1 MGLYYD
7 SLMDDRDY
15 ALPYNCDQQYIDKYD
30 KIMESNLSILKLW
43 VSIAGESIDIKP
55 RANNIFYSDCIF
67 HAADD
72 LPVCINENKKLF
84 FCYGCHK
91 GGSLVL
97 LVSKC
102 FNISAFSAIDILF
115 SIVKKDL
122 GDLSKRQLKIA
133 KRILKK
139 YNSPIVENYFKIS
152 NEKTNYINK
161 RIESY
166 ILKKGDLQDELA
178 RKKMCKRLCIKYQP
192 PKININIYIDDDLPL
207 A

>member
-7 SLMDDRDY
+7 SMENDRDY
-15 ALPYNCDQQYIDKYD
+15 ALPYNCNHQYIDKYN
-30 KIMESNLSILKLW
+30 KIMESNLSMLKLW
-43 VSIAGESIDIKP
+43 ISIAGENINIKP

-67 HAADD
+67 HRATD
-72 LPVCINENKKLF
+72 LPVCINENKKAF
-84 FCYGCHK
+84 FCYGCGE

-102 FNISAFSAIDILF
+102 FHISAASTIDILF
-115 SIVKKDL
+115 SIVNKDL

-139 YNSPIVENYFKIS
+139 YNSPVAEHYFKIS

-166 ILKKGDLQDELA
+166 IQKNGDSQETI
-178 RKKMCKRLCIKYQP
+178 KKMRKRLCTKY
-192 PKININIYIDDDLPL
+192 KISRSNIYNDLPF
-207 A
+207 